1 VDRYILAEETLS
13 LAEWTSVLK
22 LSAMWQ
28 MDRLRQIVVDRMSA
42 LGATAEEWTAV
53 LDMSV
58 RQQLLD
64 ARTLAIQQ
72 LSYYSNIA
80 GVDKILLA
88 RKYKVEQ
95 WFREGCQELVNR
107 RECFSDED
115 EDRLGWK
122 TVIKL
127 YRVRDARYSR
137 SHYGYPESGSYEDPI
152 GEEFEAELK
161 DIGWSGQWA
170 EPTGHVA
177 MYVSFYHVVY
187 RLVTYLS
194 IRKAGCVEV
203 S

>member
-1 VDRYILAEETLS
+1 VDRYILAKETLS
-13 LAEWTSVLK
+13 LTEWTSVLE

-28 MDRLRQIVVDRMSA
+28 MDRLRQIAVNRMSK
-42 LGATAEEWTAV
+42 LGATAGEWTAV
-53 LDMSV
+53 LDMPV

-95 WFREGCQELVNR
+95 WFREGCQELVQR

-115 EDRLGWK
+115 KERLGWK

-127 YRVRDARYSR
+127 YRVRDVMY
-137 SHYGYPESGSYEDPI
+137 HGYSGSYTDPAAGI

-161 DIGWSGQWA
+161 DMGWCG
-170 EPTGHVA
+170 
-177 MYVSFYHVVY
+177 
-187 RLVTYLS
+187 R
-194 IRKAGCVEV
+194 
-203 S
+203 